1 MKILLVEDDKVLA
14 ESLAKFLK
22 LNDINVDI
30 AKSYSEAADKTL
42 NNRYDF
48 YVIDINLGDGDGI
61 DLLKDLRFI
70 DDMTPTIFI
79 SAIRNTS
86 TVVKGFNA
94 GAEDYIKKPFDPEEL
109 LIRIKARKNA
119 KNIGI
124 EEEISYGNIKI
135 KNERVFKNGKEIELG
150 EVQRNILKAF
160 LQNPEKVISKDYLYQ
175 FMNNPSPLALRV
187 AISKLKKKT
196 GLNIKSIRGLGYV
209 LEE

>member
-1 MKILLVEDDKVLA
+1 MKILLVEDDKILA

-22 LNDINVDI
+22 INEIDVDI
-30 AKSYSEAADKTL
+30 ARSYSEAADKTL
-42 NNRYDF
+42 NNKYDF

-70 DDMTPTIFI
+70 DDNTPAIFI

-86 TVVKGFNA
+86 TVVKGFNV

-109 LIRIKARKNA
+109 LIRIKIRLNSK
-119 KNIGI
+119 KVLS
-124 EEEISYGNIKI
+124 EINYKDIKI
-135 KNERVFKNGKEIELG
+135 KGNRIFKNGKEIELG

-160 LQNPEKVISKDYLYQ
+160 IENPERVLSKDFLYQ
-175 FMNNPSPLALRV
+175 FMQNPSPLALRV

-196 GLNIKSIRGLGYV
+196 GLSIKSVRGLGYV
-209 LEE
+209 LE